1 MESHPN
7 GLLPFE
13 PDSSFSRSIT
23 EPEGVPL
30 PTGYIPALPLDST
43 ALYCIAVSDDRT
55 FGSILSNLEFI
66 SFSCRHQNNNYLKH
80 ETGSPTIKRKP

>member
-1 MESHPN
+1 MFFVL
-7 GLLPFE
+7 GL
-13 PDSSFSRSIT
+13 
-23 EPEGVPL
+23 PL
-30 PTGYIPALPLDST
+30 FGLALTDLDST

-80 ETGSPTIKRKP
+80 ETASPTIKRKP